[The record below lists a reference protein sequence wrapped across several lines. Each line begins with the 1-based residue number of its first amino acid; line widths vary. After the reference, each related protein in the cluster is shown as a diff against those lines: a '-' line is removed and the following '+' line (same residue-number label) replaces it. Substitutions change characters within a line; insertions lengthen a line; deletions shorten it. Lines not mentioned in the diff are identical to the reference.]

1 MTPSG
6 WRQEK
11 LPLCQKSISWNDR
24 LIHHVLRTDCQTH
37 YLLSFPQFKVP
48 KSNYFISL
56 FTINFPRKGK
66 GNTYVKSQY
75 GASRSQYLVLNTD
88 NVLCLYYNTDGQ
100 LNNNRQTDRQTDRQT
115 GTWLAGGEVFVED
128 IPSIRTDLSEAGY
141 GLRGDVVDSVQNIR
155 RVNPIVIWKPTLKL
169 AQNLSANYTLKYT
182 NV

>member
-1 MTPSG
+1 MCFKNRLAMTPSG

-11 LPLCQKSISWNDR
+11 LPLCQKSISWNDK
-24 LIHHVLRTDCQTH
+24 LIHHILRTDCQTH

-88 NVLCLYYNTDGQ
+88 YVLCLYYNTDGQ
-100 LNNNRQTDRQTDRQT
+100 LNNDRQRQTDRQTDTQVPDSLEERFLLKT
-115 GTWLAGGEVFVED
+115 SLASGQ
-128 IPSIRTDLSEAGY
+128 I
-141 GLRGDVVDSVQNIR
+141 
-155 RVNPIVIWKPTLKL
+155 
-169 AQNLSANYTLKYT
+169 
-182 NV
+182 